1 MATPNFPYLDYRAE
15 VGDAIRRHGGALNA
29 HAHLDRACTLDSV
42 YLKHYGVTPLEAAR
56 MPLKAK
62 QALVGELHR
71 GRAYTPDDLRARM
84 RFVLELSLECGTR
97 KVVSCIDATP
107 DIGLVAIEAA
117 LELKAEFAPKGLE
130 FEIVPHPIFGF
141 KEDRR
146 FPVSRWDIF
155 EQACALAD
163 GVGAL
168 PERDIR
174 DDSIGPVEHLRK
186 TLLLAKR
193 LKKPLYVHVGQANRA
208 AQRDVFDL
216 IDAVKWLDYVAGP
229 HDEPCVWAIHNIS
242 MAAYGEEEAAQVLH
256 GLKKYRIGIICCPPA
271 AVSMRQPRFERGPT
285 RNSITRVFDA
295 VWAGVPV
302 RFGTDNISDPFMP
315 ATTACLL
322 DHVIFGTEPLREYDP
337 PLLAKIAAGVAL
349 NENDRGTAWSH
360 LMEDLEA
367 YRSED
372 PSYKP
377 WWEYAT
383 ST

>member
-1 MATPNFPYLDYRAE
+1 MATPNFPYLDYRQLLR
-15 VGDAIRRHGGALNA
+15 DAILRHGGSVNM
-29 HAHLDRACTLDSV
+29 HAHLDRAFTLDPV

-71 GRAYTPDDLRARM
+71 GLAYTPDDLRARM
-84 RFVLELSLECGTR
+84 RFALELSLECGTR

-146 FPVSRWDIF
+146 YSDSRWDLF
-155 EQACALAD
+155 ERACEMSD

-174 DDSIGPVEHLRK
+174 DDSIGPVEHLRR

-208 AQRDVFDL
+208 TQRDIFDL
-216 IDAVKWLDYVAGP
+216 IDAVKWLDYVPGP
-229 HDEPCVWAIHNIS
+229 HDAPCVWAIHDIS
-242 MAAYGEEEAAQVLH
+242 MAAYDEPEAALVFR
-256 GLKKYRIGIICCPPA
+256 GMRTYRIGVISCAPA
-271 AVSMRQPRFERGPT
+271 AVSMRQPRFEKSPGH
-285 RNSITRVFDA
+285 NSITRVIEH
-295 VWAGVPV
+295 VWNETTVG
-302 RFGTDNISDPFMP
+302 FGTDNISDPFMP

-337 PLLAKIAAGVAL
+337 PLLAKIAAGVRL
-349 NENDRGTAWSH
+349 NENDRGTAWAH

-367 YRSED
+367 YRKED

-377 WWEYAT
+377 WWEYT
-383 ST
+383 V